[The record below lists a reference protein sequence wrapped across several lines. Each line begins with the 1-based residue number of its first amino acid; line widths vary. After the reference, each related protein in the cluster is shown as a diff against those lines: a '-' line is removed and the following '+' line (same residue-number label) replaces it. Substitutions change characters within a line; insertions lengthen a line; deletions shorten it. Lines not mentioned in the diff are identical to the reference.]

1 MFFQA
6 RRTEEQKKESVGQ
19 QSEIFQQFSDDFVSS
34 ESKSNLRVFTGPPV
48 ETTTT
53 TITKV
58 DDSIGEEVEEATTD
72 NYDYEY
78 YEHDNTKPHSERVP
92 KLISNNKG
100 SDVQLISDGQENT
113 KILGGKFTLIIN

>member
-1 MFFQA
+1 MFFQQA
-6 RRTEEQKKESVGQ
+6 RRTGEQKKESVGQ

-53 TITKV
+53 KKV
-58 DDSIGEEVEEATTD
+58 EDFLPEEVEEATTD

-78 YEHDNTKPHSERVP
+78 YDHDNTKLHSERVP

-100 SDVQLISDGQENT
+100 SDVQLIPDSQEKT
-113 KILGGKFTLIIN
+113 LKPGGNIINIL